1 MEQQRKCPRLSGII
15 ERIEASPENKVPPH
29 EIVNGILY
37 YVTDQYKRLI
47 EVPDSM
53 IISVLDLEHNSYLA
67 GHPGQQ
73 RLENHIR
80 QRYTF
85 PKMNKLTTEFV
96 DKCKSCLLIKGR
108 NHPLAK
114 ILEYP
119 ILVLP
124 FSRLNMDILGPLKKD
139 SRTG

>member
-1 MEQQRKCPRLSGII
+1 
-15 ERIEASPENKVPPH
+15 
-29 EIVNGILY
+29 
-37 YVTDQYKRLI
+37 
-47 EVPDSM
+47 M

-96 DKCKSCLLIKGR
+96 DRCKSCLANKGR
-108 NHPLAK
+108 TPPPCKNTGIFHSSPSIFQTPYGYLRSTEEG
-114 ILEYP
+114 LSHRSP
-119 ILVLP
+119 IHIGFQRRFNALYRAR
-124 FSRLNMDILGPLKKD
+124 S
-139 SRTG
+139 S